1 MRFVAVMLLLLVVST
16 NVQCNRS
23 EREATAMNDFQRI
36 QGTWAL
42 ISGERH
48 GEKFT
53 AEVTMNVKLTFAGEA
68 LRTHK
73 GEDVTEATFTLHPE
87 MNPKGIDL
95 TMDGSAGLGI
105 YKLADD
111 KLTILHGEVDQPR
124 PRDFDAVKR
133 GNLTMLVLEKA
144 E

>member
-1 MRFVAVMLLLLVVST
+1 MRFVAIMLMLLVVST
-16 NVQCNRS
+16 NVQCNRP
-23 EREATAMNDFQRI
+23 EHKATATNDFERI

-53 AEVTMNVKLTFAGEA
+53 AEVTRNVKLTFAGDA

-73 GEDVTEATFTLHPE
+73 GEDVTEAGFTLHPE

-95 TMDGSAGLGI
+95 DMDGSTGLGI
-105 YKLADD
+105 YKLDDD

-124 PRDFDAVKR
+124 PVDFDAVKR
-133 GNLTMLVLEKA
+133 GDLTMLVLEKA
-144 E
+144 K